1 MLTSARMMDNAYLCL
16 FNSVKMRSDY
26 FRLSG
31 LICFLLISFEGFAQ
45 QQTSYQRK
53 RISLGNDT
61 VYIDIFQK
69 TGAETHYVHV
79 HENEQTALEAGLAVL
94 QEYGGKLITLQHSK
108 DTLKNRFITFSIGN
122 DSYRFDPNRIYSRD
136 TAVLIKTL
144 VSNRRDKQVSRQAV
158 SEVMK
163 LADTIC
169 SEIRHARL
177 ILAIHNNKN
186 EPAKLARRSW
196 FQDTILD
203 ESFSILSYARKFEF
217 QSSSNKSCAE
227 IYINPEINNSEF
239 FIVTERHDF
248 DNLLRKRYSVVLQ
261 NENPVDDGSMSVF
274 AKLNA
279 IRYVNAEAKMGK
291 LEEQLHMLHVFLKD

>member
-1 MLTSARMMDNAYLCL
+1 MKDIIYFCEVNPLQMQLMYYKLIGIICL
-16 FNSVKMRSDY
+16 
-26 FRLSG
+26 LS
-31 LICFLLISFEGFAQ
+31 FFSEGFS

-53 RISLGNDT
+53 RIALGNDT
-61 VYIDIFQK
+61 VFMDIFQK
-69 TGAETHYVHV
+69 TGKEIHYVHV
-79 HENEQTALEAGLAVL
+79 HENEQTALEAGLSIL

-108 DTLKNRFITFSIGN
+108 DTLKNRFITFKVGN
-122 DSYRFDPNRIYSRD
+122 ETYRFDPNRIYTKD
-136 TAVLIKTL
+136 TAVLKKTL
-144 VSNRRDKQVSRQAV
+144 VSSRRDKQVSNEAV
-158 SEVMK
+158 REVIK
-163 LADTIC
+163 LADTIW

-186 EPAKLARRSW
+186 EPVKLARRSW
-196 FQDTILD
+196 FQDTLIE
-203 ESFSILSYARKFEF
+203 ESFSVLSYARKFEQ

-248 DNLLRKRYSVVLQ
+248 NQLLHKRYSVVLQ

-274 AKLNA
+274 AKLNS

-291 LEEQLHMLHVFLKD
+291 LADQLHMLHVFLKE